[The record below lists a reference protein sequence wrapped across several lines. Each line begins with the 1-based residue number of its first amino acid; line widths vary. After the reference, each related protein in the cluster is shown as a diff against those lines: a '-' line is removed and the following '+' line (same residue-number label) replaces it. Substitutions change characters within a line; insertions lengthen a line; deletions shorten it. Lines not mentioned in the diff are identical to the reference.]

1 MNAAVHELAGRDREL
16 KGLALLLDPTALGA
30 LVGAPARIRH
40 VRYKPGTS
48 LLASFDTTHGSFWAG
63 VWQDG
68 DKAQSARR
76 RSSAVSALPG
86 IAHSALGPARSD
98 RVLITAITR
107 AERAEPALRDASVVR
122 HNPGRRLVLRT
133 RHEYVKTAPGRADAA
148 LQHARRLQSAGIPTV
163 EARRICGDHTWASPA
178 WGSGDLASHPS
189 VAHAT
194 AAGATLARVHAHSSS
209 TPVDETTDARAA
221 SAVRAV
227 RTVLPALGDRAH
239 ALSLHRPVTGRRTL
253 VHGDFSAD
261 QVLVDGRDEVRLIDL
276 DRMGTGD
283 PARDLATFAVEE
295 HVRTGGMAL
304 TEALFAAYRTSGG
317 TVSEGE
323 WRSWMPL
330 CALERA
336 IEPFRHCEQDWP
348 AVVESRLHQ
357 AGEYLS

>member
-1 MNAAVHELAGRDREL
+1 MNAAVHELAQRDRML
-16 KGLALLLDPTALGA
+16 DGLALLLDPVALGD
-30 LVGAPARIRH
+30 LLGTPARIRH

-68 DKAQSARR
+68 DKAQSARH

-86 IAHSALGPARSD
+86 IAHSAMGPARSD
-98 RVLITAITR
+98 RVLIAAIAR

-133 RHEYVKTAPGRADAA
+133 RDAYVKTAPGRAEAA
-148 LQHARRLQSAGIPTV
+148 LLHARRLQSAGIPTV
-163 EARRICGDHTWASPA
+163 EARRICGDHTWASTA

-189 VAHAT
+189 EAHAT
-194 AAGATLARVHAHSSS
+194 AAGEALARVHAQPSSV
-209 TPVDETTDARAA
+209 PVDETTDERAA

-239 ALSLHRPVTGRRTL
+239 ALSLHRPITGRRAL

-261 QVLVDGRDEVRLIDL
+261 QVLVDGRDDVRLIDL

-295 HVRTGGMAL
+295 QMRTGALAL
-304 TEALFAAYRTSGG
+304 TDALFAAYRSSGG
-317 TVSEGE
+317 TVTEGE

-336 IEPFRHCEQDWP
+336 IEPFRHCEPDWP
-348 AVVESRLHQ
+348 ALVESRLRQ
-357 AGEYLS
+357 AEEDLS

>member
-1 MNAAVHELAGRDREL
+1 MNAAVHDLAGRDREL

-68 DKAQSARR
+68 DKAESARR

-86 IAHSALGPARSD
+86 IAHSAVGPARSD
-98 RVLITAITR
+98 RVLAASITR
-107 AERAEPALRDASVVR
+107 AEHADPALRDASVVR

-133 RHEYVKTAPGRADAA
+133 RDEYVKTAPGRADAA

-163 EARRICGDHTWASPA
+163 EARRVCGDHTWASAA

-189 VAHAT
+189 DAHAA
-194 AAGATLARVHAHSSS
+194 AAGAALARVHAHPS
-209 TPVDETTDARAA
+209 TAPVEDTTDARAA
-221 SAVRAV
+221 AAVRAV
-227 RTVLPALGDRAH
+227 RTVLPALADRAH
-239 ALSLHRPVTGRRTL
+239 ALSLHRPIAGRHAL

-276 DRMGTGD
+276 DRMGTGA
-283 PARDLATFAVEE
+283 PARDLASFAVEE
-295 HVRTGGMAL
+295 HARTGGMAL
-304 TEALFAAYRTSGG
+304 TETLFAAYRSIGG

-330 CALERA
+330 CSLERA

-348 AVVESRLHQ
+348 ALVESRLRQ
-357 AGEYLS
+357 AEEALS